1 MGVNA
6 DDDPDITWKRH
17 RFSAASFRPQAEVT
31 DTRRGPLKCVGI
43 IRYACVMLSSMSA
56 ASMLD
61 REVYL
66 YAEVDRL
73 VGLNAG
79 TARRWI
85 NGYRRS
91 GRSYDP
97 ILRESARDTEWV
109 TWGELVET
117 RILAEYREQ
126 DVPTPR
132 LRAAVDSLRQLY
144 RVRYP
149 LAYLRPYLTVQ
160 YRDLT
165 MPAEVADI
173 DAFEPRRP
181 YDETAADESRMVVR
195 TRQMLLGAPGKSVID
210 HATLADDDAGEKFV
224 AELTPD
230 LEFPGIII
238 SPGRFSGQPT
248 FVGRRVS
255 VATIA
260 GMALNGDRPEDLAAD
275 YGLSL
280 AQVHAAINY
289 AEKHRLAAA

>member
-1 MGVNA
+1 
-6 DDDPDITWKRH
+6 
-17 RFSAASFRPQAEVT
+17 
-31 DTRRGPLKCVGI
+31 
-43 IRYACVMLSSMSA
+43 MLSSMPVP
-56 ASMLD
+56 SMLD

-73 VGLNAG
+73 VGLNGG

-85 NGYRRS
+85 NGYRRA

-97 ILRESARDTEWV
+97 ILRAASRQTEWV
-109 TWGELVET
+109 TWGEFVET

-132 LRAAVDSLRQLY
+132 LRAAVDSLRQLF

-160 YRDLT
+160 DRDLT
-165 MPAEVADI
+165 IPAEVADI
-173 DAFEPRRP
+173 DVQALRRP
-181 YDETAADESRMVVR
+181 AAGADEPRMVVR
-195 TRQMLLGAPGKSVID
+195 TRQMLLGPASRSVID
-210 HATLADDDAGEKFV
+210 HATLAEDEEGEKFV
-224 AELTPD
+224 AELALDLDFPD
-230 LEFPGIII
+230 IVT

-248 FVGRRVS
+248 FVGRRVA

-260 GMALNGDRPEDLAAD
+260 GMALGGDQPEDLAAD

-280 AQVHAAINY
+280 AQVRAAIAY
-289 AEKHRLAAA
+289 AEKHKLTAA

>member
-1 MGVNA
+1 
-6 DDDPDITWKRH
+6 
-17 RFSAASFRPQAEVT
+17 
-31 DTRRGPLKCVGI
+31 
-43 IRYACVMLSSMSA
+43 MLSFMQV

-66 YAEVDRL
+66 FAEVDRL

-79 TARRWI
+79 TAKRWI
-85 NGYRRS
+85 NGYRRD

-97 ILRESARDTEWV
+97 ILRTTPRDTDWV
-109 TWGELVET
+109 TWGEFVET

-132 LRAAVDSLRQLY
+132 LRAAVESLRKMYGL
-144 RVRYP
+144 RYP

-160 YRDLT
+160 DRELT
-165 MPAEVADI
+165 MPADVSDI
-173 DAFEPRRP
+173 DVQALRQP
-181 YDETAADESRMVVR
+181 YDATATEEDRMVVR
-195 TRQMLLGAPGKSVID
+195 TQQLLLSAPSKSVID
-210 HATLADDDAGEKFV
+210 HATLAEDENGEKFV
-224 AELTPD
+224 VELALDP
-230 LEFPGIII
+230 EFPDIVT

-248 FVGRRVS
+248 FVGRRVA

-260 GMALNGDRPEDLAAD
+260 GMALGGDRPEDLAAD

-280 AQVHAAINY
+280 AQVRAAIAY

>member
-1 MGVNA
+1 
-6 DDDPDITWKRH
+6 
-17 RFSAASFRPQAEVT
+17 
-31 DTRRGPLKCVGI
+31 
-43 IRYACVMLSSMSA
+43 MLSSMSG

-85 NGYRRS
+85 NGYQRA
-91 GRSYDP
+91 GRSYEP
-97 ILRESARDTEWV
+97 ILRAAARDTDWV
-109 TWGELVET
+109 TWGEFVET

-132 LRAAVDSLRQLY
+132 LRAAVESLRQTY

-149 LAYLRPYLTVQ
+149 LAYVRPYLTVQ
-160 YRDLT
+160 DRDLT
-165 MPAEVADI
+165 MPADAADF
-173 DAFEPRRP
+173 DAHALRQP
-181 YDETAADESRMVVR
+181 YGETAADEQRMVVR
-195 TRQMLLGAPGKSVID
+195 AQQMLLGAPSKSVID
-210 HATLADDDAGEKFV
+210 HATLAEDDEGEKFV
-224 AELTPD
+224 VELALD
-230 LEFPGIII
+230 LEFPGIVT

-248 FVGRRVS
+248 FVGRRIA

-260 GMALNGDRPEDLAAD
+260 GMAIGGDRPEDLAAD

-280 AQVHAAINY
+280 AQVHAAIAY
-289 AEKHRLAAA
+289 AEKHNLTAA